1 MTQLLGGAPFTDSRD
16 RRPPLGR
23 AHRQVRRAIM
33 IPAVM
38 LTAGAC
44 FATREDVRLLQT
56 QLQAYQTQ
64 TAQADSA
71 RRAQLDRVIEQLGLV
86 TDSLGDLGSRMAKFQ
101 GDLEGSTYSMGQQ
114 LIQIQELTGQ
124 SQRRLQEL
132 RAGLEVQRGTF
143 AQPPQPGQPIATTPG
158 ATTGVD
164 SGRTGSTP
172 PAATAATPG
181 GGAGTPGPNELYQLA
196 LDQLRRGSTGAA
208 RSAFSDL
215 LKQYPNA
222 DVAPDAQFYV
232 ADSYDREGNTA
243 AADSVYQLVVQRYP
257 SSERAPTALYK
268 HGLTLITA
276 GKVQAARA
284 ALQQVVSKYPRSDEA
299 VLAKDRLRTLK

>member
-1 MTQLLGGAPFTDSRD
+1 MTRWWIS
-16 RRPPLGR
+16 
-23 AHRQVRRAIM
+23 
-33 IPAVM
+33 PAVM
-38 LTAGAC
+38 LAAGAC

-101 GDLEGSTYSMGQQ
+101 GDVEGSVYSMGQQ

-143 AQPPQPGQPIATTPG
+143 SQAPQPGQPQAGQPMATTPG
-158 ATTGVD
+158 TTTGVD
-164 SGRTGSTP
+164 SGRVATP
-172 PAATAATPG
+172 PAATAAMPS

>member
-1 MTQLLGGAPFTDSRD
+1 MSLRPHVLLTPVVIVA
-16 RRPPLGR
+16 
-23 AHRQVRRAIM
+23 
-33 IPAVM
+33 
-38 LTAGAC
+38 AGAC

-64 TAQADSA
+64 SAQADST
-71 RRAQLDRVIEQLGLV
+71 RRAQVDRVIEQLGLV
-86 TDSLGDLGSRMAKFQ
+86 TDSLGVLGEHLDKFQ
-101 GDLEGSTYSMGQQ
+101 GDIEGSVYSMGQQ
-114 LIQIQELTGQ
+114 LLPIQELTGQ

-132 RAGLEVQRGTF
+132 RAGLEVQRGNF
-143 AQPPQPGQPIATTPG
+143 AQPGQSPQQSGQPATT
-158 ATTGVD
+158 TTGSPA
-164 SGRTGSTP
+164 SGSMAPDTAKAAPSG
-172 PAATAATPG
+172 PA

-208 RSAFSDL
+208 RSALSDL
-215 LKQYPNA
+215 LRQYPNA
-222 DVAPDAQFYV
+222 DVASDAQFYV

-268 HGLTLITA
+268 HGLTLVTA

>member
-1 MTQLLGGAPFTDSRD
+1 MTQLLW
-16 RRPPLGR
+16 R

-64 TAQADSA
+64 TAQADST
-71 RRAQLDRVIEQLGLV
+71 RRAQIDRVIEQLGLV
-86 TDSLGDLGSRMAKFQ
+86 TDSLGDLGARMAKFQ
-101 GDLEGSTYSMGQQ
+101 GDVEGSVYSMGQQ

-143 AQPPQPGQPIATTPG
+143 AQPPQPGQPQPGQPAATAPGATTPG
-158 ATTGVD
+158 ATTGSD
-164 SGRTGSTP
+164 SSRAVSTA
-172 PAATAATPG
+172 PAATTTTPS

-196 LDQLRRGSTGAA
+196 LDQLRRGSTRAA
-208 RSAFSDL
+208 RSALTDL

-232 ADSYDREGNTA
+232 ADSYDREGNTT

>member
-1 MTQLLGGAPFTDSRD
+1 
-16 RRPPLGR
+16 
-23 AHRQVRRAIM
+23 
-33 IPAVM
+33 
-38 LTAGAC
+38 
-44 FATREDVRLLQT
+44 
-56 QLQAYQTQ
+56 
-64 TAQADSA
+64 
-71 RRAQLDRVIEQLGLV
+71 
-86 TDSLGDLGSRMAKFQ
+86 
-101 GDLEGSTYSMGQQ
+101 MGQQ

-143 AQPPQPGQPIATTPG
+143 SQPAQPGQSQAGPPVGA

-164 SGRTGSTP
+164 SGRTTGTP
-172 PAATAATPG
+172 PAATTATAPS

-208 RSAFSDL
+208 RTALSDL
-215 LKQYPNA
+215 LTRYPNA
-222 DVAPDAQFYV
+222 DVAPDAQFYI

-268 HGLTLITA
+268 HGLTH
-276 GKVQAARA
+276 
-284 ALQQVVSKYPRSDEA
+284 
-299 VLAKDRLRTLK
+299 